1 MSDYIPPS
9 NTQMPFAFTESGYIP
24 PTGALLFSFVS
35 KVSSSSGNLGA
46 AIQAMKPS
54 GDKDLSSS
62 IQAMPLYHD
71 ETYTYVKSCPRHIIG
86 YADGKVQIIKGPC
99 IFGGIRDLR
108 SSIIGIPRIFSQ
120 TTDLTGLIKG
130 FGVGVFDLS
139 ADISMHLPEDIR
151 GIIKPIHHVVVDLP
165 SSIYGWQKLD
175 LYANI
180 LMHPPKDLESSIFV
194 KRTSGTDLNVSIR
207 AWHIKDLQ
215 ARVDRVFPFDLSASL
230 ITIQPV
236 DLSAYLKTRYAVD
249 LPSSLKGWGVK
260 DLSAYIDIIFAKDL
274 NAGIHGRDDMF
285 GDLRFRIKGRALE
298 VQKFLTAIVKGVVGK
313 DLNAILVPV
322 YINNLPGYVFPVL
335 PKDISANIH
344 AWHVSDLQFTL
355 NGQRALW
362 DLLASIVPNDNLRLL
377 SATLCS
383 KLGTSVPLNLSA
395 SIHSLY
401 SGYLTGSI
409 GVIAAG
415 NLQATLIPFGYSANL
430 SSSIYPKMIRLT
442 TMIKVATME
451 HRDLSAMINS
461 FCVYTGYKNLSAY
474 IYTMYK
480 SDLFAY
486 IKALKYSY
494 KPTTLG
500 ASTGHADTITEV
512 DKYSINFNVLESSM
526 RTFDRYIIGFTTF
539 GSVKYLSAYI
549 KGIMRSVYLSASI
562 IAEEVETFN
571 IGKIQQVE
579 HVVHLSYAGVFNT
592 YEVVEMAFK
601 SLVSDYYYSTDGNY
615 AWKMNRLDRW
625 LLEIKSYLPKNED
638 LRLRRRLHRG
648 TELYDLK
655 RFSSIDE
662 AMRHAIAYVT
672 EYPQSNLGGSVYGIG
687 MYVSLGATISPI
699 YVKYGNYSLGST
711 LTPVEPTIIVS
722 TEQGTV
728 EKI

>member
-1 MSDYIPPS
+1 
-9 NTQMPFAFTESGYIP
+9 
-24 PTGALLFSFVS
+24 
-35 KVSSSSGNLGA
+35 
-46 AIQAMKPS
+46 MKPS
-54 GDKDLSSS
+54 DDKDLSGS
-62 IQAMPLYHD
+62 IQAMPLYQD

-86 YADGKVQIIKGPC
+86 YADGRVQIIKGPC
-99 IFGGIRDLR
+99 VFGGIRDLR
-108 SSIIGIPRIFSQ
+108 AFIIGLDVISGVG
-120 TTDLTGLIKG
+120 DLPGFIKG
-130 FGVGVFDLS
+130 IGSDVSELS

-151 GIIKPIHHVVVDLP
+151 GIIKPIHHVVIDLP
-165 SSIYGWQKLD
+165 GSIYGWQKLD

-180 LMHPPKDLESSIFV
+180 LMHPPKDLEASIFV
-194 KRTSGTDLNVSIR
+194 KRTLDADLNASIH

-215 ARVDRVFPFDLSASL
+215 ARIDRVFPFDLAATL

-249 LPSSLKGWGVK
+249 LPGNLRGWGVK
-260 DLSAYIDIIFAKDL
+260 DLSAYIDIIFANDL
-274 NAGIHGRDDMF
+274 NAEIHGRDDMF
-285 GDLRFRIKGRALE
+285 GDLRFRIKGRAIE
-298 VQKFLTAIVKGVVGK
+298 VQRFLAAIVRGVVGK

-322 YINNLPGYVFPVL
+322 YMSDLPGYVFPVL

-344 AWHVSDLQFTL
+344 AWHVSDLQGIL

-362 DLLASIVPNDNLRLL
+362 DLLASIVPNNNLRLL
-377 SATLCS
+377 SATICS
-383 KLGTSVPLNLSA
+383 KLGTREPLNLPA
-395 SIHSLY
+395 SIY
-401 SGYLTGSI
+401 SFRISYLTSSI

-415 NLQATLIPFGYSANL
+415 NLQATLIPFGYSANI
-430 SSSIYPKMIRLT
+430 SASIYPKIIRLT

-461 FCVYTGYKNLSAY
+461 FCVYTGHKNLSAY
-474 IYTMYK
+474 IYTIYK

-494 KPTTLG
+494 KPTTLS
-500 ASTGHADTITEV
+500 ASTGYADTITEV
-512 DKYSINFNVLESSM
+512 DKYRINFTVLESSM
-526 RTFDRYIIGFTTF
+526 RTFDRYIIGFDTF
-539 GSVKYLSAYI
+539 GAVKHLSAYI
-549 KGIMRSVYLSASI
+549 KGIMRSVSLGASI
-562 IAEEVETFN
+562 VAEEVITFN
-571 IGKIQQVE
+571 VGKLQNVE

-601 SLVSDYYYSTDGNY
+601 SLVNDYYYSTDGDY

-638 LRLRRRLHRG
+638 LRLKRRLHRG

-672 EYPQSNLGGSVYGIG
+672 EYPQSNLGGSIYGIG
-687 MYVSLGATISPI
+687 GYVSLGATIAPVYTKAGTSW
-699 YVKYGNYSLGST
+699 LGGM